1 MIDGAPTPRKP
12 SLDLAARVAD
22 WPGTEHWRELDARAL
37 ADVAAQEGCDFATA
51 LLYARVRAASGSLA
65 PDALSR
71 TPLQTTAAGLD
82 PLYVIVPGAFY
93 REHPDTGADGARIH
107 TALEHA
113 GRRWRIAPIESVGS
127 CATNGAL
134 LAEWLR
140 DERGEGPVV
149 LISLSKG
156 SADIRAAL
164 ARPDAEACFARV
176 VAWISLGNIAHG
188 TPMITWLRRRPWLY
202 WIYRALFWWRGRDPA
217 FLTSLERPPL
227 GAALP
232 FLEVPPWLRAYHVIG
247 FPLTAHLAEG
257 MARRWHRRLRR
268 FGPNDGVGL
277 LGDIVHLPGL
287 IVPVWGADHY
297 FHPDT
302 GIDAVLHGLLD
313 HVEGVLLQQSAAQSA
328 AREAACP

>member
-1 MIDGAPTPRKP
+1 MIDGAPTPGKP
-12 SLDLAARVAD
+12 SPGLAARVAA

-37 ADVAAQEGCDFATA
+37 ADVAAREGCDFATA
-51 LLYARVRAASGSLA
+51 LLYARVSAASDSLA
-65 PDALSR
+65 PDALPR
-71 TPLQTTAAGLD
+71 TPLQTTAVGLD

-93 REHPDTGADGARIH
+93 REHPDTGADGARIR

-140 DERGEGPVV
+140 VECGDELVV

-156 SADIRAAL
+156 SADIRTAL
-164 ARPDAEACFARV
+164 ARPDAATCFARV
-176 VAWISLGNIAHG
+176 AAWVSLGNVAYG
-188 TPMITWLRRRPWLY
+188 TPLITWLRRRPWLY
-202 WIYRALFWWRGRDPA
+202 WTYRMLFWWRGRDPA
-217 FLTSLERPPL
+217 FLSSLERPPL
-227 GAALP
+227 GTALP

-247 FPLTAHLAEG
+247 FPPANRLAND
-257 MARRWHRRLRR
+257 MAGRWHRRLAPY
-268 FGPNDGVGL
+268 GPNDGVGL
-277 LGDIVHLPGL
+277 LGDIVHLPGV
-287 IVPVWGADHY
+287 IIPVWGADHY

-313 HVEGVLLQQSAAQSA
+313 HIDGVLLQESADQGT
-328 AREAACP
+328 AREATCP

>member
-1 MIDGAPTPRKP
+1 MIDEVPTPGEP
-12 SLDLAARVAD
+12 SPDLAARVAA
-22 WPGTEHWRELDARAL
+22 WPGAEHWRELDARAL
-37 ADVAAQEGCDFATA
+37 AEIAAREGCDFATA
-51 LLYARVRAASGSLA
+51 LLYTRVRAASDSLA

-71 TPLQTTAAGLD
+71 TTLQPTAVGRG

-93 REHPDTGADGARIH
+93 REHPGTGADGARIH
-107 TALEHA
+107 TALARA
-113 GRRWRIAPIESVGS
+113 GRRWRLAPIESVGS

-140 DERGEGPVV
+140 DEGDEGPMV

-164 ARPDAEACFARV
+164 ARPDAATCFARV
-176 VAWISLGNIAHG
+176 IAWVSLDNIAHG

-202 WIYRALFWWRGRDPA
+202 GIYRALFWWRGRDPA
-217 FLTSLERPPL
+217 FLSSLERPPL
-227 GAALP
+227 SSALP
-232 FLEVPPWLRAYHVIG
+232 FLEAPPWLRAYHVIG

-257 MARRWHRRLRR
+257 MARRWHRRLAPY
-268 FGPNDGVGL
+268 GPNDGVGL
-277 LGDIVHLPGL
+277 LGDIVHLPGV

-313 HVEGVLLQQSAAQSA
+313 HIDGVLLQESADQGT
-328 AREAACP
+328 AREATCP